1 MQNKITIEQKIDAIY
16 NEVLEGNKLLDFL
29 NVISVVVGFY
39 NTYLNRQQIDNNTI
53 MKELN
58 KQDTVYF
65 ERIIKMLEELLG
77 GKDDNKQ

>member
-29 NVISVVVGFY
+29 NVISVVIGFY

>member
-16 NEVLEGNKLLDFL
+16 NEVLESNKLLDFL
-29 NVISVVVGFY
+29 NVISVVIGFY

-58 KQDTVYF
+58 KQDTIYF